1 MKKVFILPMA
11 ILFTT
16 FMVSCKT
23 SEKTNIQEKPI
34 PVLEKNNKI
43 TDLTGSQISSPRVF
57 VYKMKKDYS
66 NNVPVI
72 MDAGHTKI
80 VSYPAPADLKRGN
93 GYATPTKLKDGF
105 WLDNKGIGPNVAFLS
120 YTYEEYSNLKQA
132 PTMEELMN
140 SIIDKNPLSYH
151 AFCGRRNDYKDIVN
165 EINQLI
171 ESGRI
176 YSMGPTVCPE
186 PMDKAE

>member
-11 ILFTT
+11 ILFTA

-23 SEKTNIQEKPI
+23 SEKTNIQQE
-34 PVLEKNNKI
+34 PVLAAEGNKLK
-43 TDLTGSQISSPRVF
+43 TDFTGSNISSPQVF

-72 MDAGHTKI
+72 MDSGRKRI
-80 VSYPAPADLKRGN
+80 VSYPAPGDLKRGD

-120 YTYEEYSNLKQA
+120 YTYEEYSKLKQT

-186 PMDKAE
+186 PTEKAE

>member
-1 MKKVFILPMA
+1 MA

-57 VYKMKKDYS
+57 VYKMKKNYS

-93 GYATPTKLKDGF
+93 GY
-105 WLDNKGIGPNVAFLS
+105 
-120 YTYEEYSNLKQA
+120 EEYSNLKQA
-132 PTMEELMN
+132 PAMEELMN